1 MMEELSHNDLMP
13 MNYLKI
19 FFRRKQ
25 WVIIPTF
32 IGLVAGICTGML
44 LPKEY
49 VSSTILLVEEGK
61 SDNPLFTDIAV
72 ATSVG
77 QRLGNIKE
85 SMLGWNSLV
94 LLVKRLNLAKNVK
107 TPQDLEKLIL
117 GIRGNM
123 NIKMRGRNIID
134 LSYTDK
140 DPQEAQSVV
149 KTISEIFI
157 ERNINS
163 QQQETSDAIVF
174 IEEQLKVYRG
184 KIKSAEIAQLKDNL
198 KALLVDSTEEH
209 PQVKQLREQIKVKE
223 TELKKENLEYTENA
237 QIDASST
244 GPLIQEIKKALDN
257 VDGGVSTIGV
267 GAKESVDNDIYKVML
282 MDKLDNVKARDV
294 NVNNTIYNML
304 LQRLETAKITQR
316 LQTSREGTK
325 YTVVDPPRVPFKPV
339 KPNKLLIAFAG
350 LVLGLMLGA
359 GFVFSFEFL
368 DKSFID
374 VEEAKNFLGQPL
386 LGAISKIYTEESI
399 RMNKEKAIWL
409 YSLVIVAGI
418 AAILLTGA
426 LMNFLS

>member
-1 MMEELSHNDLMP
+1 MGELSHNDLMP

-19 FFRRKQ
+19 FFRHKQ
-25 WVIIPTF
+25 WIIIPAF
-32 IGLVAGICTGML
+32 IGLIAGICTGML
-44 LPKEY
+44 LPREY
-49 VSSTILLVEEGK
+49 ISSTILLVEEGK

-72 ATSVG
+72 ATSIG
-77 QRLGNIKE
+77 QRLGNIRE

-94 LLVKRLNLAKNVK
+94 LLVKRLNLGRDVR

-117 GIRGNM
+117 GIRGKM
-123 NIKMRGRNIID
+123 SIRMRGRNIID

-157 ERNINS
+157 ERNIDS

-209 PQVKQLREQIKVKE
+209 PQVRQLREQIKVKE
-223 TELKKENLEYTENA
+223 AELKKENLEYTENV
-237 QIDASST
+237 QLDAST
-244 GPLIQEIKKALDN
+244 TRPLITEIKKALDN
-257 VDGGVSTIGV
+257 VDGGVSTIGL
-267 GAKESVDNDIYKVML
+267 GPREAADNDIYKVML
-282 MDKLDNVKARDV
+282 MDKLDNVRARDV

-325 YTVVDPPRVPFKPV
+325 YTVVDPPRIPFKPV

-350 LVLGLMLGA
+350 LFLGLMCGA

-386 LGAISKIYTEESI
+386 LGAISKIYTEESV
-399 RMNKEKAIWL
+399 RMNKEKTLWL
-409 YSLVIVAGI
+409 YGLLVTAGLVAVIV
-418 AAILLTGA
+418 TKA
-426 LMNFLS
+426 LANFLS